1 MLEFYPDRVL
11 RLSCDRD
18 DRVGAKIKTEN
29 NPQRFHQ
36 NPKKSLDQKLTPKKS
51 HAKFP
56 SLKISQK
63 ALKGITQKI
72 NWKLNVCI
80 CGWDSRAQPPIFI
93 LFWIPQKVP
102 TCTPVNQVTQKNTC
116 QIFPPKRIL
125 ERKISSPQ
133 KSFSRPK
140 YPLGNYKRGLLG
152 TVKAWV

>member
-1 MLEFYPDRVL
+1 MLEFYPGRVL

-36 NPKKSLDQKLTPKKS
+36 NRKKSLDQKLTPKKS

-72 NWKLNVCI
+72 NCKLNE
-80 CGWDSRAQPPIFI
+80 
-93 LFWIPQKVP
+93 
-102 TCTPVNQVTQKNTC
+102 CTTTNLHIVLNTPKRSYLHSCKSSHPKKYLSNFPTQKNPGNEN
-116 QIFPPKRIL
+116 FKPPKIL
-125 ERKISSPQ
+125 LSSKVP
-133 KSFSRPK
+133 PGE
-140 YPLGNYKRGLLG
+140 L
-152 TVKAWV
+152 

>member
-1 MLEFYPDRVL
+1 MLEFYPGRVL

-36 NPKKSLDQKLTPKKS
+36 NPKKSHS
-51 HAKFP
+51 KFP

-102 TCTPVNQVTQKNTC
+102 TYTPVNQVTQKNTC
-116 QIFPPKRIL
+116 QIFPPKRIP
-125 ERKISSPQ
+125 ETKISSPQ

>member
-1 MLEFYPDRVL
+1 MLEFYPGRVL

-18 DRVGAKIKTEN
+18 DRVGVKIKTEN
-29 NPQRFHQ
+29 NPQRFRQ

-56 SLKISQK
+56 SLKIAQK

-80 CGWDSRAQPPIFI
+80 CGWDSQTQPPIFI

-102 TCTPVNQVTQKNTC
+102 TYTPVNQVTQKNTC
-116 QIFPPKRIL
+116 QIFPPKRIP
-125 ERKISSPQ
+125 ETKISSPQ
-133 KSFSRPK
+133 KSFCRPK

>member
-1 MLEFYPDRVL
+1 MLEFYPGRVL

-18 DRVGAKIKTEN
+18 DRVGVKIKTEN
-29 NPQRFHQ
+29 NPQRFRQ
-36 NPKKSLDQKLTPKKS
+36 NPKKSLDQKLTPKKF

-80 CGWDSRAQPPIFI
+80 CGWDSQAQPPIFI

-102 TCTPVNQVTQKNTC
+102 TYTPVNQVTQKNTC
-116 QIFPPKRIL
+116 QIFPPKRIP
-125 ERKISSPQ
+125 ETKISSPQ
-133 KSFSRPK
+133 KSFSRQK